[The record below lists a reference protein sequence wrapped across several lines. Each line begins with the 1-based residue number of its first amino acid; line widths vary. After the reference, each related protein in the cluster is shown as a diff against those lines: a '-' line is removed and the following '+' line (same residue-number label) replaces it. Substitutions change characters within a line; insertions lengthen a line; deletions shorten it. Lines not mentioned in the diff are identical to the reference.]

1 MLRSRRC
8 LFYILFLRISVLT
21 IAQDSKEY
29 AVNYNEVEKEKRQ
42 SINLY
47 YGLSVYNIIS
57 DYKLF
62 GTDNKNLKY
71 KTVGPVGVLYEYMIN
86 DKVGLGAEINYY
98 DHVATYERDG
108 ITGTGSQQKYV
119 TYQYKDETKVIRA
132 LFRFSK
138 HIFTTQTFNAYYF
151 GGVGYRNFVTS
162 YTSNNP
168 DVKNI
173 TVKSNWPIALKAGF
187 GLRYYLYEDLGINF
201 EIAAGTPI
209 IGGGLS
215 YKF

>member
-1 MLRSRRC
+1 MKRSSVF
-8 LFYILFLRISVLT
+8 LFCILLLFLLT
-21 IAQDSKEY
+21 NAQDSKEY
-29 AVNYNEVEKEKRQ
+29 AVNYNEAEKEKRQ

-62 GTDNKNLKY
+62 GTDNNNLKY
-71 KTVGPVGVLYEYMIN
+71 KTIGPVGVLYEYLLN
-86 DKVGLGAEINYY
+86 DKVGLGAEIIYY
-98 DHVATYERDG
+98 DHIATYEREG

-132 LFRFSK
+132 LFRFSN
-138 HIFTTQTFNAYYF
+138 HIFTTQTFSAYYF

-168 DVKNI
+168 DVKNTSI
-173 TVKSNWPIALKAGF
+173 KSNWPIALKAGF
-187 GLRYYLYEDLGINF
+187 GLRYYVYEDIGINL